1 MTGKQIRPVLKIIEP
16 VRMTDGAGVKLRR
29 SIGTQSLNYLDPFL
43 QFDHFGSRSP
53 EEYQRGFPMH
63 PHRGLE
69 TITYVLAGKVKH
81 KDNLGKKEE
90 IIAGDVQWL
99 TAGRG
104 VIHEEMPQG
113 IGDHMEAFQLWVNLP
128 ASLKMS
134 PPHFQEIKDARI
146 PWMNP
151 MKGVTV
157 RLIAGKIGEV
167 DGPGVGATGS
177 LRLMDV
183 TVDCD
188 HVFEYE
194 IPGSLT
200 TFAYV
205 FKGSGE
211 YCGTMIEPP
220 CLVVF
225 GDGDYISIKGGL
237 HRTRFLLAAGKPLDE
252 PVARFGPLVMN
263 TNEEIEQALRE
274 IRNQTF
280 PNLTRE
286 R

>member
-1 MTGKQIRPVLKIIEP
+1 MSGQSALRKVEKVIEP

-29 SIGTQSLNYLDPFL
+29 CIGTQALDYLDPFL
-43 QFDHFGSRSP
+43 QFDHFGSHSP

-81 KDNLGKKEE
+81 KDSLGKKEE
-90 IIAGDVQWL
+90 IIAGDVQWM

-104 VIHEEMPQG
+104 VVHEEMPQG
-113 IGDHMEAFQLWVNLP
+113 IGNHMEAFQLWVNLP

-134 PPHFQEIKDARI
+134 PPRYQEIKDARI

-157 RLIAGKIGEV
+157 RLIAGQIGGV
-167 DGPGVGATGS
+167 TGPGVGAAGS
-177 LRLMDV
+177 LLLMDV

-188 HVFEYE
+188 HVFDY
-194 IPGSLT
+194 SLSSDLT
-200 TFAYV
+200 AFAYV

-211 YCGTMIEPP
+211 YCGTLIEPAR
-220 CLVVF
+220 LVVF
-225 GDGDYISIKGGL
+225 GEGDCISIKGGL
-237 HRTRFLLAAGKPLDE
+237 HRTRFLLAAGKPLKE

-263 TNEEIEQALRE
+263 SNAEIEQALRE

-280 PNLTRE
+280 PNGR
-286 R
+286 

>member
-1 MTGKQIRPVLKIIEP
+1 MGEKQIRPVVKVIEP
-16 VRMTDGAGVKLRR
+16 LQMTDGVGVKLRR
-29 SIGTQSLNYLDPFL
+29 SIGTQSLSYLDPFL
-43 QFDHFGSRSP
+43 QFDHFGSRNP

-69 TITYVLAGKVKH
+69 TITYVLAGKVKY
-81 KDNLGKKEE
+81 KDNLGNKEE
-90 IIAGDVQWL
+90 IITGDVQWI

-113 IGDHMEAFQLWVNLP
+113 IGNHMEAFHLWVNLP
-128 ASLKMS
+128 ASLKMC
-134 PPHFQEIKDARI
+134 PPRFQEIKDAKI

-157 RLIAGKIGEV
+157 RLIAGKIGDV
-167 DGPGVGATGS
+167 VGPGTGMAGS
-177 LRLMDV
+177 LLLMDV

-188 HVFEYE
+188 HEFYYE
-194 IPGSLT
+194 IQHDLT
-200 TFAYV
+200 AFAYV

-211 YCGTMIEPP
+211 YCGTNIEPP
-220 CLVVF
+220 RMAVF
-225 GDGDYISIKGGL
+225 GEGDYVSIKGGL
-237 HRTRFLLAAGKPLDE
+237 QRTRFLLVAAKPLGE

-263 TNEEIEQALRE
+263 TNEEIEQTLRE

-280 PNLTRE
+280 PNSK
-286 R
+286 